1 MIIRYRKRR
10 FFYMSMQSAF
20 GQGLALSATVVGV
33 VAISNIVSS
42 YFLGGVTLE
51 EKITERFGELA

>member
-1 MIIRYRKRR
+1 
-10 FFYMSMQSAF
+10 MSMQSAF

-33 VAISNIVSS
+33 VAISNIASS

-51 EKITERFGELA
+51 EKITERFGDVV